1 MLYLC
6 AVVLKRIIMI
16 AEFKI
21 KNFYSLRDEQTL
33 SFIPTNDDTS
43 RDIYTEEVADG
54 VSLLKIGCIYGSNA
68 SGKTNIL
75 KALDFFTQFMIN
87 DDLNRGDEI
96 GVVPFL
102 LDDVSQKE
110 RTQFEMTFYLNRE
123 KYKLN
128 LVLDNNVIY
137 EETLQVYSSVQ
148 PTMLYKRTYNAEKD
162 ATDIVFGGKVGLIK
176 KSREAIEGNTFNKR
190 TVIAAFGKSN
200 VEKSRLNL
208 VYEFFSQKIAP
219 IMHPQSSL
227 MGFTKRRITRD
238 RDGKLKKFILHFLKA
253 SDFNI
258 SDIAI
263 HEEEV
268 SITPEME
275 LMIKNTSGMPEKTKE
290 EILKKGTLRSDE
302 MFFVHHT
309 SNGDKELGEELES
322 RGTKRYMGLA
332 TILYDLLVHGVILP
346 IDEIETSIHYE
357 LLSYF
362 IKVFL
367 VNSKR
372 GGQLIVSTH
381 DINLLDEDYIRR
393 DVIWFTDKNDGGET
407 QLIRLST
414 LGLHKSLSVYN
425 AYRQEKLVNLP
436 FLDSIY
442 MDMDEYYEHE
452 TDK

>member
-1 MLYLC
+1 M
-6 AVVLKRIIMI
+6 
-16 AEFKI
+16 
-21 KNFYSLRDEQTL
+21 RDEQTL

-75 KALDFFTQFMIN
+75 KALDFFSRFMV
-87 DDLNRGDEI
+87 DDSLNKGDEI
-96 GVVPFL
+96 GIVPFL
-102 LDDVSQKE
+102 LDDVSRQE

-128 LVLDNNVIY
+128 LVLDNKVIY
-137 EETLQVYSSVQ
+137 EEALQVYSSVQ
-148 PTMLYKRTYNAEKD
+148 PTLLYKRTFNAEKD
-162 ATDIVFGGKVGLIK
+162 ATDIVFGGKVGLVK
-176 KSREAIEGNTFNKR
+176 KSREAIEGNAINNR

-200 VEKSRLNL
+200 VERSRLNL
-208 VYEFFSQKIAP
+208 VYEFFSQRIAP
-219 IMHPQSSL
+219 IMYPQSSL
-227 MGFTKRRITRD
+227 MGFTKRRITKD
-238 RDGKLKKFILHFLKA
+238 KDGRLKKFILHFLKA

-268 SITPEME
+268 NITPEME
-275 LMIKNTSGMPEKTKE
+275 LMIKNTSGMPAKAKE
-290 EILKKGTLRSDE
+290 EILKKGTLHSDE

-309 SNGDKELGEELES
+309 SNGDKELDEELES

-332 TILYDLLVHGVILP
+332 TILYDLLVRGVILP
-346 IDEIETSIHYE
+346 VDEIETSIHYE

-393 DVIWFTDKNDGGET
+393 DVIWFTDKNDCGET

-414 LGLHKSLSVYN
+414 MGLHKTLSVYN
-425 AYRQEKLVNLP
+425 AYKQEKLVDLP

-442 MDMDEYYEHE
+442 MDMDEYYETE
-452 TDK
+452 E

>member
-1 MLYLC
+1 
-6 AVVLKRIIMI
+6 MI

-21 KNFYSLRDEQTL
+21 RNFFSLRDEQIL

-54 VSLLKIGCIYGSNA
+54 VSLLKIGFIYGSNA

-75 KALDFFTQFMIN
+75 KALDFFSQFMVN
-87 DDLNRGDEI
+87 DSLNKGDEI

-102 LDDVSQKE
+102 LDDVSDKE

-128 LVLDNNVIY
+128 LVLDNKVIY

-148 PTMLYKRTYNAEKD
+148 PTLLYKRTYNAEKD
-162 ATDIVFGGKVGLIK
+162 ATDIVFGGKVGLVK
-176 KSREAIEGNTFNKR
+176 KSREAIEGNTFIKR
-190 TVIAAFGKSN
+190 TVIAAFGKTN

-208 VYEFFSQKIAP
+208 VYDFFSHRIAP
-219 IMHPQSSL
+219 IMYPQSSL
-227 MGFTKRRITRD
+227 MGFTKRSISRD
-238 RDGKLKKFILHFLKA
+238 RDGRLKKFILHFLKA

-258 SDIAI
+258 SDISL

-268 SITPEME
+268 NITPEME
-275 LMIKNTSGMPEKTKE
+275 LIIKNTSGILEKAKE
-290 EILKKGTLRSDE
+290 EALKKGTLHSDQ
-302 MFFVHHT
+302 MFFLHHT

-393 DVIWFTDKNDGGET
+393 DVIWFTDKNDCGET

-414 LGLHKSLSVYN
+414 LGLHKTLSVYN

-442 MDMDEYYEHE
+442 MDMDEYYDQEDGE
-452 TDK
+452 

>member
-1 MLYLC
+1 
-6 AVVLKRIIMI
+6 MI

-33 SFIPTNDDTS
+33 SFIPTNDSSS

-75 KALDFFTQFMIN
+75 KALDFFAQFMIN
-87 DDLNRGDEI
+87 DDLNKGDEI
-96 GVVPFL
+96 GIVPFL

-128 LVLDNNVIY
+128 LVLDNKVVY

-148 PTMLYKRTYNAEKD
+148 PTLLYRRYYNTETASTEID
-162 ATDIVFGGKVGLIK
+162 FGGKVGLVK
-176 KSREAIEGNTFNKR
+176 KSRDAISFNTIHNQ
-190 TVIAAFGKSN
+190 TVIAAFGKTN

-208 VYEFFSQKIAP
+208 VYDFFSQGIAP

-227 MGFTKRRITRD
+227 MNFTKRRLMHNK
-238 RDGKLKKFILHFLKA
+238 DGRLKKFILHFLKA

-258 SDIAI
+258 SDISI
-263 HEEEV
+263 HDEEIT
-268 SITPEME
+268 ITPEME
-275 LMIKNTSGMPEKTKE
+275 LMIKNTPRMPEKAKE
-290 EILKKGTLRSDE
+290 DILKTGTLHSDE
-302 MFFVHHT
+302 MYFVHRT
-309 SNGDKELGEELES
+309 SNGEKELDESLES
-322 RGTKRYMGLA
+322 RGTKRYLGLA
-332 TILYDLLVHGVILP
+332 TLLYDLLVHGVVLP

-372 GGQLIVSTH
+372 GGQLILSTH

-393 DVIWFTDKNDGGET
+393 DVVWFTDKDDGGET
-407 QLIRLST
+407 HLIRLST
-414 LGLHKSLSVYN
+414 LGLHKTLSVYN
-425 AYRQEKLVNLP
+425 AYRQEKLVDLP

-442 MDMDEYYEHE
+442 MDMDEYYEQKDE
-452 TDK
+452 E

>member
-1 MLYLC
+1 M
-6 AVVLKRIIMI
+6 R
-16 AEFKI
+16 
-21 KNFYSLRDEQTL
+21 NEQTL

-54 VSLLKIGCIYGSNA
+54 VSLLKIGFIYGSNA

-75 KALDFFTQFMIN
+75 KALDFFSQFMVN
-87 DDLNRGDEI
+87 DGLNKGDEI

-102 LDDVSQKE
+102 LDDVSDKE
-110 RTQFEMTFYLNRE
+110 RTQFEMSFYLNRE

-128 LVLDNNVIY
+128 LALDNKVIY

-148 PTMLYKRTYNAEKD
+148 PTLLYKRTYNPEKD
-162 ATDIVFGGKVGLIK
+162 ATDIVFGGKVGLVK

-208 VYEFFSQKIAP
+208 VYDFFSQRIAP
-219 IMHPQSSL
+219 IMYPQSSL

-238 RDGKLKKFILHFLKA
+238 RDGRLKRFILHFLKA

-275 LMIKNTSGMPEKTKE
+275 LVIKNTSAMPEKAKE
-290 EILKKGTLRSDE
+290 EILKKGTLHSDE

-309 SNGDKELGEELES
+309 SNGDKELDEELES

-346 IDEIETSIHYE
+346 IDEIESSIHYE

-372 GGQLIVSTH
+372 SGQLIISTH

-393 DVIWFTDKNDGGET
+393 DVIWFTDKNDCGET
-407 QLIRLST
+407 QLIRLSS
-414 LGLHKSLSVYN
+414 LGLHKTLSVYN

-452 TDK
+452 TGE

>member
-1 MLYLC
+1 M
-6 AVVLKRIIMI
+6 
-16 AEFKI
+16 
-21 KNFYSLRDEQTL
+21 RDEQTL

-54 VSLLKIGCIYGSNA
+54 VSLLKIGFIYGSNA

-75 KALDFFTQFMIN
+75 KALDFFSRFMVN
-87 DDLNRGDEI
+87 DGLNKGDEI

-102 LDDVSQKE
+102 LDDVSDKE
-110 RTQFEMTFYLNRE
+110 RTQFEMSFYLNRE

-128 LVLDNNVIY
+128 LVLDNKVIY

-148 PTMLYKRTYNAEKD
+148 PTLLYKRTYNPEKD
-162 ATDIVFGGKVGLIK
+162 ATDIVFGGKVGLVK

-190 TVIAAFGKSN
+190 SVIAAFGMSN

-208 VYEFFSQKIAP
+208 VYDFFSQKIAP
-219 IMHPQSSL
+219 IMYPQSSL

-238 RDGKLKKFILHFLKA
+238 RDGRLKRFILHFLKA

-275 LMIKNTSGMPEKTKE
+275 LVIKNTSAMPEKAKE
-290 EILKKGTLRSDE
+290 EILKKGTLHSDE

-309 SNGDKELGEELES
+309 GNGDKELDEELES

-346 IDEIETSIHYE
+346 IDEIESSIHYE

-372 GGQLIVSTH
+372 SGQLIISTH

-393 DVIWFTDKNDGGET
+393 DVIWFTDKNDCGET
-407 QLIRLST
+407 QLIRLSS
-414 LGLHKSLSVYN
+414 LGLHKTLSVYN

-452 TDK
+452 TGE

>member
-1 MLYLC
+1 
-6 AVVLKRIIMI
+6 MI

-21 KNFYSLRDEQTL
+21 RNFYSLRDEQTL

-75 KALDFFTQFMIN
+75 KALDFFSQFMVN
-87 DDLNRGDEI
+87 DGLNKGDEI

-102 LDDVSQKE
+102 LDDVSGKE
-110 RTQFEMTFYLNRE
+110 RTQFEMSFYLNRE

-128 LVLDNNVIY
+128 LVLDNKVIY

-148 PTMLYKRTYNAEKD
+148 PTLLYKRTYNPEKD
-162 ATDIVFGGKVGLIK
+162 ATDIVFGGKVGLVK

-190 TVIAAFGKSN
+190 TVIAAFGMSN

-208 VYEFFSQKIAP
+208 VYDFFSQKIAP
-219 IMHPQSSL
+219 IMYPQSSL

-238 RDGKLKKFILHFLKA
+238 RDGRLKRFILHFLKA

-275 LMIKNTSGMPEKTKE
+275 LVIKNTSAMPEKAKE
-290 EILKKGTLRSDE
+290 EILKKGTLHSDE

-309 SNGDKELGEELES
+309 SKGDKELDEELES

-346 IDEIETSIHYE
+346 IDEIESSIHYE

-372 GGQLIVSTH
+372 SGQLIISTH

-393 DVIWFTDKNDGGET
+393 DVIWFTDKNDCGET

-414 LGLHKSLSVYN
+414 LGLHKTLSVYN

-452 TDK
+452 TGE

>member
-1 MLYLC
+1 
-6 AVVLKRIIMI
+6 MI

-21 KNFYSLRDEQTL
+21 RNFYSLRDEQAL
-33 SFIPTNDDTS
+33 SFIPSNDDTS

-75 KALDFFTQFMIN
+75 KALDFFSQFMVN
-87 DDLNRGDEI
+87 DSMNKGDEI

-102 LDDVSQKE
+102 LDDVSNKE
-110 RTQFEMTFYLNRE
+110 RSQFEMTFYLNRE

-128 LVLDNNVIY
+128 LVLDNKVIY
-137 EETLQVYSSVQ
+137 EEVLQVYSSVQ
-148 PTMLYKRTYNAEKD
+148 PTLLYKRTYNAEKD
-162 ATDIVFGGKVGLIK
+162 ATDIVFGGKVGLVK
-176 KSREAIEGNTFNKR
+176 KSKEAIEGNTINNR
-190 TVIAAFGKSN
+190 TVISAFGKSN
-200 VEKSRLNL
+200 VERSRLNL
-208 VYEFFSQKIAP
+208 VYEFFSQRIVP
-219 IMHPQSSL
+219 IMYPQSSL
-227 MGFTKRRITRD
+227 MDFTKRRITRD
-238 RDGKLKKFILHFLKA
+238 RDGRLKKFILHFLKA

-268 SITPEME
+268 NITPEME
-275 LMIKNTSGMPEKTKE
+275 LMIKNTSGMPEKAIE
-290 EILKKGTLRSDE
+290 EILKKGTLHSDE

-309 SNGDKELGEELES
+309 SNGDKELYEELES

-414 LGLHKSLSVYN
+414 LGLHKTLSVYN
-425 AYRQEKLVNLP
+425 AYRQEKLVDLP

-442 MDMDEYYEHE
+442 MDMDEYYEHQTE
-452 TDK
+452 E

>member
-1 MLYLC
+1 
-6 AVVLKRIIMI
+6 MI

-21 KNFYSLRDEQTL
+21 RNFYSLRNEQTL

-75 KALDFFTQFMIN
+75 KALDFFSQFMVN
-87 DDLNRGDEI
+87 DGLNKGDEI

-102 LDDVSQKE
+102 LDDVSDKE
-110 RTQFEMTFYLNRE
+110 RTQFEMSFYLNRE

-128 LVLDNNVIY
+128 LVLDNKVIY

-148 PTMLYKRTYNAEKD
+148 PTLLYKRTYNPEKD
-162 ATDIVFGGKVGLIK
+162 ATDIVFGGKVGLVK

-190 TVIAAFGKSN
+190 TVIAAFGMSN

-208 VYEFFSQKIAP
+208 VYDFFSQKIAP
-219 IMHPQSSL
+219 IMYPQSSL
-227 MGFTKRRITRD
+227 MGFTKRRMTRD
-238 RDGKLKKFILHFLKA
+238 RDGRLKRFILHFLKA

-275 LMIKNTSGMPEKTKE
+275 LVIKNTSAMPEKAKE
-290 EILKKGTLRSDE
+290 EILKKGTLHSDE

-309 SNGDKELGEELES
+309 SKGDKELDEELES

-346 IDEIETSIHYE
+346 IDEIESSIHYE

-372 GGQLIVSTH
+372 SGQLIISTH

-393 DVIWFTDKNDGGET
+393 DVIWFTDKNDCGET
-407 QLIRLST
+407 QLIRLSS
-414 LGLHKSLSVYN
+414 LGLHKTLSVYN

-436 FLDSIY
+436 FLASIY

-452 TDK
+452 KGE

>member
-1 MLYLC
+1 M
-6 AVVLKRIIMI
+6 R
-16 AEFKI
+16 
-21 KNFYSLRDEQTL
+21 NEQTL

-75 KALDFFTQFMIN
+75 KALDFFSQFMVN
-87 DDLNRGDEI
+87 DGLNKGDEI

-102 LDDVSQKE
+102 LDDVSDKD
-110 RTQFEMTFYLNRE
+110 RTQFEMSFYLNRE

-128 LVLDNNVIY
+128 LVLDNKVIY

-148 PTMLYKRTYNAEKD
+148 PTLLYKRTYNPEKD
-162 ATDIVFGGKVGLIK
+162 ATDIVFGGKVGLVK

-190 TVIAAFGKSN
+190 TVIAAFGMSN

-208 VYEFFSQKIAP
+208 VYDFFSQTIAP
-219 IMHPQSSL
+219 IMYPQSSL

-238 RDGKLKKFILHFLKA
+238 RDGRLKRFILHFLKA

-275 LMIKNTSGMPEKTKE
+275 LVIKNTSAMPEKAKE
-290 EILKKGTLRSDE
+290 EILKTGTLHSDE

-309 SNGDKELGEELES
+309 SNGDKELDEELES

-362 IKVFL
+362 MKVFL

-393 DVIWFTDKNDGGET
+393 DVIWFTDKNDCGET

-414 LGLHKSLSVYN
+414 LGLHKTLSVYN
-425 AYRQEKLVNLP
+425 AYKQEKLVNLP

-452 TDK
+452 TGE

>member
-1 MLYLC
+1 
-6 AVVLKRIIMI
+6 MI

-21 KNFYSLRDEQTL
+21 RNFYSLRNEQTL

-75 KALDFFTQFMIN
+75 KALDFFSQFMVN
-87 DDLNRGDEI
+87 DGLNKGDEI

-102 LDDVSQKE
+102 LDDVSDKE
-110 RTQFEMTFYLNRE
+110 RTQFEMSFYLNRE

-128 LVLDNNVIY
+128 LVLDNKVIY

-148 PTMLYKRTYNAEKD
+148 PTLLYKRTYNPEKD
-162 ATDIVFGGKVGLIK
+162 ATDIVFGGKVGLVK

-190 TVIAAFGKSN
+190 TVIAAFGMSN

-208 VYEFFSQKIAP
+208 VYDFFSQKIAP
-219 IMHPQSSL
+219 IMYPQSSL

-238 RDGKLKKFILHFLKA
+238 RDGRLKRFILHFLKA

-275 LMIKNTSGMPEKTKE
+275 LVIKNTSAMPEKAKE
-290 EILKKGTLRSDE
+290 EILKKGTLHSDE

-309 SNGDKELGEELES
+309 SKGDKELDEELES

-346 IDEIETSIHYE
+346 IDEIESSIHYE

-372 GGQLIVSTH
+372 SGQLIISTH

-393 DVIWFTDKNDGGET
+393 DVIWFTDKNDCGET
-407 QLIRLST
+407 QLIRLSS
-414 LGLHKSLSVYN
+414 LGLHKTLSVYN

-452 TDK
+452 KGE

>member
-1 MLYLC
+1 
-6 AVVLKRIIMI
+6 MI

-21 KNFYSLRDEQTL
+21 RNFYSLRDEQTL

-75 KALDFFTQFMIN
+75 KALDFFSRFMV
-87 DDLNRGDEI
+87 DDSLNKGDEI
-96 GVVPFL
+96 SVVSFL
-102 LDDVSQKE
+102 LDDVSKKE
-110 RTQFEMTFYLNRE
+110 RTQFEMAFYLNRE

-128 LVLDNNVIY
+128 LVLDNKVIY

-148 PTMLYKRTYNAEKD
+148 PTLLYKRTYNAEKD
-162 ATDIVFGGKVGLIK
+162 ATDIVFGGKVGLVK
-176 KSREAIEGNTFNKR
+176 KSREAIEGNAINNR
-190 TVIAAFGKSN
+190 TVMAAFGKSN

-208 VYEFFSQKIAP
+208 VYEFFSQRIAP
-219 IMHPQSSL
+219 IMYPQSSL
-227 MGFTKRRITRD
+227 MGFTKRRITKD
-238 RDGKLKKFILHFLKA
+238 KDGRLKKFILHFLKA

-258 SDIAI
+258 SDISI
-263 HEEEV
+263 HNEEV

-275 LMIKNTSGMPEKTKE
+275 LMIKNTPGMPEKAKE
-290 EILKKGTLRSDE
+290 EILKNGTLHSDE

-309 SNGDKELGEELES
+309 NNGDKELYEELES

-372 GGQLIVSTH
+372 GGQLIASTH

-414 LGLHKSLSVYN
+414 LGLHKTLSVYN
-425 AYRQEKLVNLP
+425 AYRQEKLVDLP

-452 TDK
+452 TEE

>member
-1 MLYLC
+1 M
-6 AVVLKRIIMI
+6 
-16 AEFKI
+16 
-21 KNFYSLRDEQTL
+21 RDEQTL

-75 KALDFFTQFMIN
+75 KALDFFSQFMVN
-87 DDLNRGDEI
+87 DGLNKGDEI

-102 LDDVSQKE
+102 LDDVSDKE
-110 RTQFEMTFYLNRE
+110 RTQFEMSFYLNRE

-128 LVLDNNVIY
+128 LVLDNKVIY

-148 PTMLYKRTYNAEKD
+148 PTLLYKRTYNAEKD
-162 ATDIVFGGKVGLIK
+162 ATDIVFGGKVGLVK
-176 KSREAIEGNTFNKR
+176 KSREAIEGNTINNR

-208 VYEFFSQKIAP
+208 VYEFFSQRIAP
-219 IMHPQSSL
+219 IMYPQDRL
-227 MGFTKRRITRD
+227 MRFTKRRITND
-238 RDGKLKKFILHFLKA
+238 RDGRLKKFILHFLKA

-258 SDIAI
+258 TDIAI

-268 SITPEME
+268 SISPEME
-275 LMIKNTSGMPEKTKE
+275 LLIKNTSVMPDKAKE
-290 EILKKGTLRSDE
+290 EILKKGSLPSDE

-309 SNGDKELGEELES
+309 SNGDKELYEELES

-346 IDEIETSIHYE
+346 IDEIESSIHYE

-372 GGQLIVSTH
+372 GGQLIISTH

-393 DVIWFTDKNDGGET
+393 DVIWFTDKNDCGET

-414 LGLHKSLSVYN
+414 LGLHKTLSVYN

-442 MDMDEYYEHE
+442 MDMDEYYEYE
-452 TDK
+452 KGE

>member
-1 MLYLC
+1 
-6 AVVLKRIIMI
+6 MI

-21 KNFYSLRDEQTL
+21 RNFYSLRDVQSL

-54 VSLLKIGCIYGSNA
+54 VSLLKIGFIYGSNA

-75 KALDFFTQFMIN
+75 KALDFFSRFMV
-87 DDLNRGDEI
+87 DDSLNKGDEI

-102 LDDVSQKE
+102 LDDVSRKE
-110 RTQFEMTFYLNRE
+110 CTQFEMTFYLNRE

-128 LVLDNNVIY
+128 LELDNKVIY
-137 EETLQVYSSVQ
+137 EETLQVYSSIQ
-148 PTMLYKRTYNAEKD
+148 PTLLYKRSYNAEKD
-162 ATDIVFGGKVGLIK
+162 ATDIVFGGKVGLVK
-176 KSREAIEGNTFNKR
+176 KSREAIEGNAINNR

-208 VYEFFSQKIAP
+208 VYEFFSQRIAP
-219 IMHPQSSL
+219 IMYPQSSL
-227 MGFTKRRITRD
+227 MGFTKHRITKD
-238 RDGKLKKFILHFLKA
+238 KDGRLKKFILHFLKA

-268 SITPEME
+268 NITPEME
-275 LMIKNTSGMPEKTKE
+275 LMIKNTSGMPAKAKE
-290 EILKKGTLRSDE
+290 EIVKKGTLHSDE
-302 MFFVHHT
+302 MFLVHHT
-309 SNGDKELGEELES
+309 SNGDKELVEELES

-332 TILYDLLVHGVILP
+332 TILYDLLVRGVILP
-346 IDEIETSIHYE
+346 VDEIETSIHYE

-393 DVIWFTDKNDGGET
+393 DVIWFTDKNDCGET

-414 LGLHKSLSVYN
+414 LGLHKTLSVYN
-425 AYRQEKLVNLP
+425 AYKQEKLVDLP

-442 MDMDEYYEHE
+442 MDMDEYYETE
-452 TDK
+452 E

>member
-1 MLYLC
+1 
-6 AVVLKRIIMI
+6 MI

-21 KNFYSLRDEQTL
+21 RNFYSLRDEQTL

-87 DDLNRGDEI
+87 DDLNKGDEI

-102 LDDVSQKE
+102 LDDVSRQE

-123 KYKLN
+123 KYRLN
-128 LVLDNNVIY
+128 LVLDNKVIY

-148 PTMLYKRTYNAEKD
+148 PTLLYKRTYNAEKD
-162 ATDIVFGGKVGLIK
+162 ATDIVFGGKVGLVK

-208 VYEFFSQKIAP
+208 VYDFFSQRIAP
-219 IMHPQSSL
+219 IMYPQSSL
-227 MGFTKRRITRD
+227 MGFTKRRITKD

-275 LMIKNTSGMPEKTKE
+275 LMIKNTSGMPEKAKE

-381 DINLLDEDYIRR
+381 DVNLLDEDYIRR
-393 DVIWFTDKNDGGET
+393 DVIWFTDKNDFGET

-414 LGLHKSLSVYN
+414 LGLHKTLSVYN
-425 AYRQEKLVNLP
+425 AYKQEKLVDLP

-452 TDK
+452 TGE

>member
-1 MLYLC
+1 
-6 AVVLKRIIMI
+6 MI

-21 KNFYSLRDEQTL
+21 RNFYSLRDEQIL

-54 VSLLKIGCIYGSNA
+54 VSLLKIGFIYGSNA

-75 KALDFFTQFMIN
+75 KALDFFSQFMVN
-87 DDLNRGDEI
+87 DSLNRGDEI

-102 LDDVSQKE
+102 LDDVSDKE

-128 LVLDNNVIY
+128 LVLDNKVIY

-148 PTMLYKRTYNAEKD
+148 PTLLYKRTYNAEKE
-162 ATDIVFGGKVGLIK
+162 ATDIVFGGKVGLVK
-176 KSREAIEGNTFNKR
+176 KSREAIEGNTFIKR

-208 VYEFFSQKIAP
+208 VYDFFSHRIAP
-219 IMHPQSSL
+219 IMYPQSSL
-227 MGFTKRRITRD
+227 MGFTKRSISRD
-238 RDGKLKKFILHFLKA
+238 RDGRLKKFILHFLKA

-258 SDIAI
+258 SDISI

-268 SITPEME
+268 NITPEME
-275 LMIKNTSGMPEKTKE
+275 LIIKNTSGIPEKAKE
-290 EILKKGTLRSDE
+290 EALKKGTLHSDQ
-302 MFFVHHT
+302 MFFLHHT

-393 DVIWFTDKNDGGET
+393 DVIWFTDKNDCGET

-414 LGLHKSLSVYN
+414 LGLHKTLSVYN

-442 MDMDEYYEHE
+442 MDMDEYYDQEDGE
-452 TDK
+452 

>member
-1 MLYLC
+1 
-6 AVVLKRIIMI
+6 MI

-21 KNFYSLRDEQTL
+21 RNFYSLRDEQIL

-54 VSLLKIGCIYGSNA
+54 VSLLKIGFIYGSNA

-75 KALDFFTQFMIN
+75 KALDFFSQFMVN
-87 DDLNRGDEI
+87 DSLNKGDEI

-102 LDDVSQKE
+102 LDDVSDKE

-128 LVLDNNVIY
+128 LVLDNKVIY

-148 PTMLYKRTYNAEKD
+148 PTLLYKRTYNAEKE
-162 ATDIVFGGKVGLIK
+162 ATDIVFGGKVGLVK
-176 KSREAIEGNTFNKR
+176 KSREAIEGNTFIKR

-208 VYEFFSQKIAP
+208 VYDFFSQRIAP
-219 IMHPQSSL
+219 IMYPQSSL
-227 MGFTKRRITRD
+227 MGFTKRSISRD
-238 RDGKLKKFILHFLKA
+238 RDGRLKKFILHFLKA

-258 SDIAI
+258 SDISL

-268 SITPEME
+268 NITPEME
-275 LMIKNTSGMPEKTKE
+275 LIIKNTSGIPEKAKE
-290 EILKKGTLRSDE
+290 EALKKGTLHSDQ
-302 MFFVHHT
+302 MFFLHHT

-393 DVIWFTDKNDGGET
+393 DVIWFTDKNDCGET

-414 LGLHKSLSVYN
+414 LGLHKTLSVYN

-442 MDMDEYYEHE
+442 MDMDEYYDQEDGE
-452 TDK
+452 

>member
-1 MLYLC
+1 
-6 AVVLKRIIMI
+6 MI

-21 KNFYSLRDEQTL
+21 RNFYSLRNEQTL

-75 KALDFFTQFMIN
+75 KALDFFSQFMVN
-87 DDLNRGDEI
+87 DGLNKGDEI

-102 LDDVSQKE
+102 LDDVSDKE
-110 RTQFEMTFYLNRE
+110 RTQFEMSFYLNRE

-128 LVLDNNVIY
+128 LVLDNKVIY

-148 PTMLYKRTYNAEKD
+148 PTLLYKRTYNPEKD
-162 ATDIVFGGKVGLIK
+162 ATDIVFGGKVGLVK

-190 TVIAAFGKSN
+190 TVIAAFGMSN

-208 VYEFFSQKIAP
+208 VYDFFSQKIAP
-219 IMHPQSSL
+219 IMYPQSSL

-238 RDGKLKKFILHFLKA
+238 RDGRLKRFILHFLKA

-275 LMIKNTSGMPEKTKE
+275 LVIKNTSAMPEKAKE
-290 EILKKGTLRSDE
+290 EILKKGTLHSDE

-309 SNGDKELGEELES
+309 SKGDKELDEELES

-346 IDEIETSIHYE
+346 IDEIESSIHYE

-372 GGQLIVSTH
+372 SGQLIISTH

-393 DVIWFTDKNDGGET
+393 DVIWFTDKNDCGET

-414 LGLHKSLSVYN
+414 LGLHKTLSVYN

-452 TDK
+452 KGE

>member
-1 MLYLC
+1 
-6 AVVLKRIIMI
+6 MI

-21 KNFYSLRDEQTL
+21 RNFYSLRDEQTL

-75 KALDFFTQFMIN
+75 KALDFFSQFMVN
-87 DDLNRGDEI
+87 DGLNKGDEI

-102 LDDVSQKE
+102 LDDVSDKE
-110 RTQFEMTFYLNRE
+110 RTQFEMSFYLNRE

-128 LVLDNNVIY
+128 LVLDNKVIY

-148 PTMLYKRTYNAEKD
+148 PTLLYKRTYNPEKD
-162 ATDIVFGGKVGLIK
+162 ATDIVFGGKVGLVK

-190 TVIAAFGKSN
+190 TVIAAFGMSN

-208 VYEFFSQKIAP
+208 VYDFFSQKIAP
-219 IMHPQSSL
+219 IMYPQSSL
-227 MGFTKRRITRD
+227 MDFTKRRITRD
-238 RDGKLKKFILHFLKA
+238 RDGRLKRFILHFLKA

-275 LMIKNTSGMPEKTKE
+275 LVIKNTSAMPEKAKE
-290 EILKKGTLRSDE
+290 EILKKGTLHSDE

-309 SNGDKELGEELES
+309 SKGDKELDEELES

-346 IDEIETSIHYE
+346 IDEIESSIHYE

-372 GGQLIVSTH
+372 SGQLIISTH

-393 DVIWFTDKNDGGET
+393 DVIWFTDKNDCGET

-414 LGLHKSLSVYN
+414 LGLHKTLSVYN

-452 TDK
+452 TGE

>member
-1 MLYLC
+1 
-6 AVVLKRIIMI
+6 MI

-21 KNFYSLRDEQTL
+21 RNFYSLRDEQIL
-33 SFIPTNDDTS
+33 SFVPTNDNTS

-75 KALDFFTQFMIN
+75 KALDFFSQFMVN
-87 DDLNRGDEI
+87 DSLNKGDEI

-102 LDDVSQKE
+102 LDDVSGKE

-128 LVLDNNVIY
+128 LVLDNKVIY
-137 EETLQVYSSVQ
+137 EETIQVYSSVQ

-162 ATDIVFGGKVGLIK
+162 ATDIVFGGKVGLVK
-176 KSREAIEGNTFNKR
+176 RSREAIVGNTFNKR

-208 VYEFFSQKIAP
+208 VYDFFSQRIAP
-219 IMHPQSSL
+219 IMYPQSSL

-238 RDGKLKKFILHFLKA
+238 RDGQLKKFILHFLKA

-275 LMIKNTSGMPEKTKE
+275 LMIKNTSGMPEKAKE

-381 DINLLDEDYIRR
+381 DVNLLDEDYIRR
-393 DVIWFTDKNDGGET
+393 DVIWFTDKNDCGET

-414 LGLHKSLSVYN
+414 LGLHKTLSVYN
-425 AYRQEKLVNLP
+425 AYKQEKLVDLP

-452 TDK
+452 TGE

>member
-1 MLYLC
+1 
-6 AVVLKRIIMI
+6 MI

-21 KNFYSLRDEQTL
+21 RNFYSLRNEQTL

-43 RDIYTEEVADG
+43 HDIYTEEVADG

-75 KALDFFTQFMIN
+75 KALDFFSQFMVN
-87 DDLNRGDEI
+87 DGLNKGDEI

-102 LDDVSQKE
+102 LDDVSDKE
-110 RTQFEMTFYLNRE
+110 RTQFEMSFYLNRE

-128 LVLDNNVIY
+128 LVLDNKVIY
-137 EETLQVYSSVQ
+137 EEILQVYSSVQ
-148 PTMLYKRTYNAEKD
+148 PTLLYKRTYNPEKD
-162 ATDIVFGGKVGLIK
+162 ATDIVFGGKVGLVK

-190 TVIAAFGKSN
+190 TVIAAFGMSN

-208 VYEFFSQKIAP
+208 VYDFFSQKIAP
-219 IMHPQSSL
+219 IMYPQSSL

-238 RDGKLKKFILHFLKA
+238 RDGRLKRFILHFLKA

-275 LMIKNTSGMPEKTKE
+275 LVIKNTSAMPEKAKE
-290 EILKKGTLRSDE
+290 EILKKGTLHSDE

-309 SNGDKELGEELES
+309 SKGDKELDEELES

-346 IDEIETSIHYE
+346 IDEIESSIHYE

-393 DVIWFTDKNDGGET
+393 DVIWFTDKNDCGET

-414 LGLHKSLSVYN
+414 LGLHKTLSVYN

-452 TDK
+452 TGE

>member
-1 MLYLC
+1 
-6 AVVLKRIIMI
+6 MI

-21 KNFYSLRDEQTL
+21 RNFYSLRDEQTL

-43 RDIYTEEVADG
+43 REIYTEEVADG
-54 VSLLKIGCIYGSNA
+54 VSLLRIGCIYGSNA

-75 KALDFFTQFMIN
+75 KALDFFSQFMVN
-87 DDLNRGDEI
+87 DSLNKGDEI

-102 LDDVSQKE
+102 LDDVSDKE

-128 LVLDNNVIY
+128 LVLDNKVIY
-137 EETLQVYSSVQ
+137 DETLQVYSSVQ
-148 PTMLYKRTYNAEKD
+148 PTLLYKRTYNSEKD
-162 ATDIVFGGKVGLIK
+162 AAEIVFGGKVGLVK

-208 VYEFFSQKIAP
+208 VYDFFSQRIAP
-219 IMHPQSSL
+219 IMYPQSSL
-227 MGFTKRRITRD
+227 MSFTKHRIKRD

-275 LMIKNTSGMPEKTKE
+275 LMIKNTSGMPEKAKDE
-290 EILKKGTLRSDE
+290 LLKKGTLHSDE

-309 SNGDKELGEELES
+309 NNGDKELYEELES

-414 LGLHKSLSVYN
+414 LGLHKTLSVYN
-425 AYRQEKLVNLP
+425 AYRQEKLVDLP

-452 TDK
+452 TGE

>member
-1 MLYLC
+1 
-6 AVVLKRIIMI
+6 MI

-21 KNFYSLRDEQTL
+21 RNFYSLREEQIL
-33 SFIPTNDDTS
+33 SFVPTNDDTS

-54 VSLLKIGCIYGSNA
+54 VLLLKIGCLYGSNA

-75 KALDFFTQFMIN
+75 KALDFFSQFMV
-87 DDLNRGDEI
+87 DDSLNKGDEI
-96 GVVPFL
+96 EIVPFL
-102 LDDVSQKE
+102 LDNMSSKE
-110 RTQFEMTFYLNRE
+110 KTHFEMTFYLNRE

-128 LVLDNNVIY
+128 LALSNKVIY

-148 PTMLYKRTYNAEKD
+148 PTLLYKRTYNSEKD
-162 ATDIVFGGKVGLIK
+162 ATDIVFGGKVGLVK
-176 KSREAIEGNTFNKR
+176 KSREAIEGNTINNR

-208 VYEFFSQKIAP
+208 VYEFFSQRIAP
-219 IMHPQSSL
+219 IMYPQSSL

-238 RDGKLKKFILHFLKA
+238 GDGRLKKFILHFLKA

-268 SITPEME
+268 GITPEME
-275 LMIKNTSGMPEKTKE
+275 LVIKNTSGMPEKAKE
-290 EILKKGTLRSDE
+290 DILKKGTLHSDE

-309 SNGDKELGEELES
+309 SNGDKELYEELES

-332 TILYDLLVHGVILP
+332 TILYDLLVHGIILP

-393 DVIWFTDKNDGGET
+393 DVIWFTDKNDSGET

-414 LGLHKSLSVYN
+414 LGLHKTQSVYN

-442 MDMDEYYEHE
+442 IDMDEYYEHE
-452 TDK
+452 TGE

>member
-1 MLYLC
+1 
-6 AVVLKRIIMI
+6 MI

-21 KNFYSLRDEQTL
+21 RNFYSLRDEQTL

-54 VSLLKIGCIYGSNA
+54 VSLLKIGFIYGSNA

-75 KALDFFTQFMIN
+75 KALDFFSQFMVN
-87 DDLNRGDEI
+87 DGLNKGDEI

-102 LDDVSQKE
+102 LDDVSDKE
-110 RTQFEMTFYLNRE
+110 RTQFEMSFYLNRE

-128 LVLDNNVIY
+128 LVLDNKVIY

-148 PTMLYKRTYNAEKD
+148 PTLLYKRTYNPEKD
-162 ATDIVFGGKVGLIK
+162 ATDIVFGGKVGLVK

-208 VYEFFSQKIAP
+208 VYDFFSQKISP
-219 IMHPQSSL
+219 IMYPQSSL

-238 RDGKLKKFILHFLKA
+238 RDGRLKRFILHFLKA

-275 LMIKNTSGMPEKTKE
+275 LVIKNTSAMPEKAKE
-290 EILKKGTLRSDE
+290 EILIKGTLHSDE

-309 SNGDKELGEELES
+309 SNGDKELDEELES

-346 IDEIETSIHYE
+346 IDEIESSIHYE

-372 GGQLIVSTH
+372 SGQLIISTH

-393 DVIWFTDKNDGGET
+393 DVIWFTDKNDCGET

-414 LGLHKSLSVYN
+414 LGLHKTLSVYN

-452 TDK
+452 TGE

>member
-1 MLYLC
+1 
-6 AVVLKRIIMI
+6 MI

-21 KNFYSLRDEQTL
+21 RNFYSLRDEQTL

-87 DDLNRGDEI
+87 DDLNKGDEI

-102 LDDVSQKE
+102 LDDVSRQE
-110 RTQFEMTFYLNRE
+110 RTQFEMIFYLNRE
-123 KYKLN
+123 KYRLN
-128 LVLDNNVIY
+128 LVLDNKVIY

-148 PTMLYKRTYNAEKD
+148 PTLLYKRTYNAEKD
-162 ATDIVFGGKVGLIK
+162 ATDIVFGGKVGLVK

-208 VYEFFSQKIAP
+208 VYDFFSQRIAP
-219 IMHPQSSL
+219 IMYPQSSL
-227 MGFTKRRITRD
+227 MGFTKRRITKD

-275 LMIKNTSGMPEKTKE
+275 LMIKNTSGMPEKAKE

-332 TILYDLLVHGVILP
+332 TILYDLLVRGVILP
-346 IDEIETSIHYE
+346 VDEIETSIHYE

-393 DVIWFTDKNDGGET
+393 DVIWFTDKNDCGET

-414 LGLHKSLSVYN
+414 LGLHKTLSVYN
-425 AYRQEKLVNLP
+425 AYKQEKLVDLP

-452 TDK
+452 TGE

>member
-1 MLYLC
+1 
-6 AVVLKRIIMI
+6 MI

-21 KNFYSLRDEQTL
+21 RNFYSLRDEQTL
-33 SFIPTNDDTS
+33 SFIPTNDDSS
-43 RDIYTEEVADG
+43 RDIYTEEVAEG
-54 VSLLKIGCIYGSNA
+54 VSLLKIACIYGSNA

-75 KALDFFTQFMIN
+75 KALDFFSRFMV
-87 DDLNRGDEI
+87 DDSLNKGDEI

-102 LDDVSQKE
+102 LDNVSKNE

-128 LVLDNNVIY
+128 LVLDNKVIY

-148 PTMLYKRTYNAEKD
+148 PTLLYKRTYNAEKN
-162 ATDIVFGGKVGLIK
+162 ATDIVFGGKVGLVK
-176 KSREAIEGNTFNKR
+176 KSREAIDGNTINNR

-200 VEKSRLNL
+200 VEKSKLNL
-208 VYEFFSQKIAP
+208 VYEFFSQRIAP
-219 IMHPQSSL
+219 IMYPQSSL
-227 MGFTKRRITRD
+227 MSFTKRRITKD
-238 RDGKLKKFILHFLKA
+238 KDGRLKKFILHFLKA

-258 SDIAI
+258 SDFAI

-275 LMIKNTSGMPEKTKE
+275 LMIKNTPGMSEKAKE
-290 EILKKGTLRSDE
+290 EILNKGTLQSDE
-302 MFFVHHT
+302 MFFAHHT
-309 SNGDKELGEELES
+309 SNGDKELDEELES

-332 TILYDLLVHGVILP
+332 TILYDLLVRGAVLP
-346 IDEIETSIHYE
+346 VDEIETSIHYE

-393 DVIWFTDKNDGGET
+393 DVIWFTDKNDCGET

-414 LGLHKSLSVYN
+414 LGLHKTLSVYN
-425 AYRQEKLVNLP
+425 AYKQEKLVNLP

-442 MDMDEYYEHE
+442 IDMDEYYEHE
-452 TDK
+452 TGE

>member
-1 MLYLC
+1 
-6 AVVLKRIIMI
+6 MI

-21 KNFYSLRDEQTL
+21 KNFFSLRDEQTL

-68 SGKTNIL
+68 SGKTNVL
-75 KALDFFTQFMIN
+75 KALDFFSRFMV
-87 DDLNRGDEI
+87 DDSLNKGDEI

-128 LVLDNNVIY
+128 LVLDNKVIY
-137 EETLQVYSSVQ
+137 EEILQVYSSVQ
-148 PTMLYKRTYNAEKD
+148 PTLLYKRTYNAEKD
-162 ATDIVFGGKVGLIK
+162 ATDIVFGGKVGLVK

-208 VYEFFSQKIAP
+208 VYEFFSKRIAP
-219 IMHPQSSL
+219 IMYPQSSL
-227 MGFTKRRITRD
+227 MSFTKRRLMGSK
-238 RDGKLKKFILHFLKA
+238 DGRLKRFILYFLKA

-258 SDIAI
+258 SDISI
-263 HEEEV
+263 HQEEMA
-268 SITPEME
+268 ITPEME
-275 LMIKNTSGMPEKTKE
+275 LMIKNTPGMPERAKE
-290 EILKKGTLRSDE
+290 EILKKGTLQSDE

-309 SNGDKELGEELES
+309 SSGDKELYEELES

-332 TILYDLLVHGVILP
+332 TVLYDLLVHGVILP

-372 GGQLIVSTH
+372 GGQLVVSTH

-393 DVIWFTDKNDGGET
+393 DVIWFTDKNDAGET
-407 QLIRLST
+407 QLVRLST
-414 LGLHKSLSVYN
+414 LGLHKTLSVYN
-425 AYRQEKLVNLP
+425 AYRQEKLVDLP

-442 MDMDEYYEHE
+442 MDMDEYYEQE
-452 TDK
+452 NGE

>member
-1 MLYLC
+1 M
-6 AVVLKRIIMI
+6 R
-16 AEFKI
+16 
-21 KNFYSLRDEQTL
+21 NEQTL

-54 VSLLKIGCIYGSNA
+54 VSLLKIGFIYGSNA

-75 KALDFFTQFMIN
+75 KALDFFSQFMVN
-87 DDLNRGDEI
+87 DGLNKGDEI

-102 LDDVSQKE
+102 LDDVSDKE
-110 RTQFEMTFYLNRE
+110 RTQFEMSFYLNRE

-128 LVLDNNVIY
+128 LALDNKVIY

-148 PTMLYKRTYNAEKD
+148 PTLLYKRTYNPEKD
-162 ATDIVFGGKVGLIK
+162 ATDIVFGGKVGLVK

-219 IMHPQSSL
+219 IMYPQSSL

-238 RDGKLKKFILHFLKA
+238 RDGRLKRFILHFLKA

-275 LMIKNTSGMPEKTKE
+275 LVIKNTSAMPEKAKE
-290 EILKKGTLRSDE
+290 EILKKGTLHSDE

-309 SNGDKELGEELES
+309 SNGDKELDEELES

-393 DVIWFTDKNDGGET
+393 DVIWFTDKNDCGET
-407 QLIRLST
+407 QLIRLSS
-414 LGLHKSLSVYN
+414 LGLHKTLSVYN

-452 TDK
+452 TGE

>member
-1 MLYLC
+1 
-6 AVVLKRIIMI
+6 MI

-21 KNFYSLRDEQTL
+21 RNFYSLRDEQTL

-75 KALDFFTQFMIN
+75 KALDFFAQFMIN
-87 DDLNRGDEI
+87 DDLNKGDEI
-96 GVVPFL
+96 GVIPFL
-102 LDDVSQKE
+102 LDDVSRQE

-123 KYKLN
+123 KYRLN
-128 LVLDNNVIY
+128 LVLDNKVIY

-148 PTMLYKRTYNAEKD
+148 PTLLYKRTYNAEKD
-162 ATDIVFGGKVGLIK
+162 ATDIVFGGKVGLVK

-208 VYEFFSQKIAP
+208 VYDFFSQRIAP
-219 IMHPQSSL
+219 IMYPQSSL
-227 MGFTKRRITRD
+227 MGFTKRRITKD

-268 SITPEME
+268 SITPVME
-275 LMIKNTSGMPEKTKE
+275 LMIKNTSGMPEKAKE

-393 DVIWFTDKNDGGET
+393 DVIWFTDKNDCGET

-414 LGLHKSLSVYN
+414 LGLHKTLSVYN
-425 AYRQEKLVNLP
+425 AYKQEKLVDLP

-452 TDK
+452 TGE

>member
-1 MLYLC
+1 
-6 AVVLKRIIMI
+6 MI

-21 KNFYSLRDEQTL
+21 KNFYSLLDEQTL

-75 KALDFFTQFMIN
+75 KALDFFSQFMVN
-87 DDLNRGDEI
+87 D
-96 GVVPFL
+96 
-102 LDDVSQKE
+102 
-110 RTQFEMTFYLNRE
+110 TQFEMTFYLNRE

-128 LVLDNNVIY
+128 LVLDNKVIY
-137 EETLQVYSSVQ
+137 EETLQVYSTVQ
-148 PTMLYKRTYNAEKD
+148 PTLLYKRTYNAEKD
-162 ATDIVFGGKVGLIK
+162 ATDIVFGGKVGLLK
-176 KSREAIEGNTFNKR
+176 KSREAIIGNTINNQ

-208 VYEFFSQKIAP
+208 VYEFFSNGIAP
-219 IMHPQSSL
+219 IMYPQSSL
-227 MGFTKRRITRD
+227 MGFTKRRISRD
-238 RDGKLKKFILHFLKA
+238 RDGRLKKFILHFLKA

-275 LMIKNTSGMPEKTKE
+275 LVIKNTSGMPEKAKA
-290 EILKKGTLRSDE
+290 EILKKGTLHSDE

-309 SNGDKELGEELES
+309 SNGDKELDEALES

-332 TILYDLLVHGVILP
+332 TLLYDLLVRGVILP
-346 IDEIETSIHYE
+346 IDEVETSIHYE

-362 IKVFL
+362 IRVFL

-372 GGQLIVSTH
+372 GGQLVLSTH

-407 QLIRLST
+407 QLVRLST
-414 LGLHKSLSVYN
+414 LGLHKTLSVYN

-442 MDMDEYYEHE
+442 MDMDEYYGEE
-452 TDK
+452 SGE

>member
-1 MLYLC
+1 M
-6 AVVLKRIIMI
+6 
-16 AEFKI
+16 
-21 KNFYSLRDEQTL
+21 RDEQTL

-54 VSLLKIGCIYGSNA
+54 VSLLKIGFIYGSNA

-75 KALDFFTQFMIN
+75 KALDFFSQFMVN
-87 DDLNRGDEI
+87 DGLNKGDEI
-96 GVVPFL
+96 GLVPFL
-102 LDDVSQKE
+102 LDDVSDKE
-110 RTQFEMTFYLNRE
+110 RTQFEMSFYLNRE

-128 LVLDNNVIY
+128 LVLDNKVIY

-148 PTMLYKRTYNAEKD
+148 PTLLYKRTYNPEKD
-162 ATDIVFGGKVGLIK
+162 ATDIVFGGKVGLVK

-208 VYEFFSQKIAP
+208 VYDFFSQKIAP
-219 IMHPQSSL
+219 IMYPQSSL

-238 RDGKLKKFILHFLKA
+238 RDGRLKRFILHFLKA

-275 LMIKNTSGMPEKTKE
+275 LVIKNTSAMPEKAKE
-290 EILKKGTLRSDE
+290 EILKKGTLHSDE

-309 SNGDKELGEELES
+309 SNGDKELDEELES

-346 IDEIETSIHYE
+346 IDEIESSIHYE

-372 GGQLIVSTH
+372 SGQLIISTH

-393 DVIWFTDKNDGGET
+393 DVIWFTDKNDYGGT
-407 QLIRLST
+407 QLIRLSS
-414 LGLHKSLSVYN
+414 LGLHKTLSVYN

-452 TDK
+452 TGE

>member
-1 MLYLC
+1 
-6 AVVLKRIIMI
+6 MI

-21 KNFYSLRDEQTL
+21 RNFYSLRNEQTL

-75 KALDFFTQFMIN
+75 KALDFFSHFMVN
-87 DDLNRGDEI
+87 DGLNKGDEI

-102 LDDVSQKE
+102 LDDVSDKE
-110 RTQFEMTFYLNRE
+110 RTQFEMSFYLNRE

-128 LVLDNNVIY
+128 LVLDNKVIY

-148 PTMLYKRTYNAEKD
+148 PTLLYKRTYNPEKD
-162 ATDIVFGGKVGLIK
+162 ATDIVFGGKVGLVK

-190 TVIAAFGKSN
+190 TVIAAFGMSN

-208 VYEFFSQKIAP
+208 VYDFFSQKIAP
-219 IMHPQSSL
+219 IMYPQSSL

-238 RDGKLKKFILHFLKA
+238 RDGRLKRFILHFLKA

-275 LMIKNTSGMPEKTKE
+275 LVIKNTSAMPEKAKE
-290 EILKKGTLRSDE
+290 EILKKGTLHSDE

-309 SNGDKELGEELES
+309 SKGDKELDEELES

-346 IDEIETSIHYE
+346 IDEIESSIHYE

-372 GGQLIVSTH
+372 SGQLIISTH

-393 DVIWFTDKNDGGET
+393 DVIWFTDKNDCGET

-414 LGLHKSLSVYN
+414 LGLHKTLSVYN

-452 TDK
+452 TGE

>member
-1 MLYLC
+1 
-6 AVVLKRIIMI
+6 MI

-21 KNFYSLRDEQTL
+21 RNFYSLRDEQTL

-54 VSLLKIGCIYGSNA
+54 VSLLKIGFIYGSNA

-75 KALDFFTQFMIN
+75 KALDFFSQFMVN
-87 DDLNRGDEI
+87 DGLNKGDEI

-102 LDDVSQKE
+102 LDDVSDKE
-110 RTQFEMTFYLNRE
+110 RTQFEMSFYLNRE

-128 LVLDNNVIY
+128 LVLDNKVIY

-148 PTMLYKRTYNAEKD
+148 PTLLYKRTYNPEKD
-162 ATDIVFGGKVGLIK
+162 ATDIVFGGKVGLVK

-190 TVIAAFGKSN
+190 TVIAAFGMSN

-208 VYEFFSQKIAP
+208 VYDFFSQKIAP
-219 IMHPQSSL
+219 IMYPQSGL

-238 RDGKLKKFILHFLKA
+238 RDGRLKRFILHFLKA

-275 LMIKNTSGMPEKTKE
+275 LVIKNTSAMPEKAKE
-290 EILKKGTLRSDE
+290 EILKKGTLHSDE

-309 SNGDKELGEELES
+309 SNGDKELDEELES

-346 IDEIETSIHYE
+346 IDEIESSIHYE

-372 GGQLIVSTH
+372 SGQLIISTH

-393 DVIWFTDKNDGGET
+393 DVIWFTDKNDCGET
-407 QLIRLST
+407 QLIRLSS
-414 LGLHKSLSVYN
+414 LGLHKTLSVYN

-452 TDK
+452 KGE